1 MVSFN
6 VSTAK
11 TKLDS
16 CKSASLKYTNSAP
29 NDLILFQIHEKTWI
43 SRTNTEKEEVEYRD
57 IRVDYPGVDDFIHQE
72 ELGYRKGN

>member
-6 VSTAK
+6 GSTAK

-16 CKSASLKYTNSAP
+16 CKSAPLEYKNSVP
-29 NDLILFQIHEKTWI
+29 NDLISFQIHEKTWI
-43 SRTNTEKEEVEYRD
+43 SRNNTEKEEVEYRD